1 MGWSGAAPAQRHGAS
16 RRCGARQGLLMRRR
30 KTCMSASSSSRAAI
44 FSLHRWICL
53 PCVMVAA
60 ALTARAHRGDGAS
73 RGVSRRKHAAPE
85 YARVRTHG
93 HSRRTHLR
101 IRASGF
107 LPACEFA
114 GSWSW
119 SAECFTGSTRLAAI
133 EMRGMASAGSP
144 RSCQARR
151 PGRRGPTL
159 YAPVGATRFVLSVS
173 VPAQKETERERVEEE
188 RPTDTNTLARTHA
201 QARTHAPCTQAR
213 AQARPTPAC
222 AQARGHGSGQV
233 PCVVCST
240 VSDAPDVCFGQGSIS
255 GCLHTYYRRV
265 HVHHDVPGPVDFGL
279 CSACQPE
286 PECVGSHTGRLCKHP
301 KGGGKGNSW
310 QFGLNIQKTI

>member
-1 MGWSGAAPAQRHGAS
+1 MCWSGAAPAQRHGAS

-101 IRASGF
+101 TRASGL

-114 GSWSW
+114 GPWSW
-119 SAECFTGSTRLAAI
+119 SCERFTGSTRPAAI

-144 RSCQARR
+144 QKLPGPFCRAAVLPCTPRYSGRSNTIC
-151 PGRRGPTL
+151 T
-159 YAPVGATRFVLSVS
+159 GAIFFLFVLV
-173 VPAQKETERERVEEE
+173 VP
-188 RPTDTNTLARTHA
+188 
-201 QARTHAPCTQAR
+201 
-213 AQARPTPAC
+213 
-222 AQARGHGSGQV
+222 
-233 PCVVCST
+233 
-240 VSDAPDVCFGQGSIS
+240 
-255 GCLHTYYRRV
+255 Y
-265 HVHHDVPGPVDFGL
+265 HHDEQ
-279 CSACQPE
+279 SR
-286 PECVGSHTGRLCKHP
+286 HT
-301 KGGGKGNSW
+301 
-310 QFGLNIQKTI
+310 